1 MPMQQPNS
9 KIQVRLT
16 VCDNEPLA
24 RLAEQRLQQEHI
36 ACVVS
41 SLGPGPGGWGVAT
54 FLPHAIYVKAT
65 DEMHARQVLGVTP
78 AEIEER
84 EPTPAPSASPAF
96 HTRCGCADICCR
108 RTFTGHHR
116 TGSRVY
122 YQIISVLVH
131 HQHRS
136 IRPYDQGKP
145 ARLALPKTHIA
156 GGWIW

>member
-36 ACVVS
+36 TCVVS

-84 EPTPAPSASPAF
+84 EPTPAPP
-96 HTRCGCADICCR
+96 HR
-108 RTFTGHHR
+108 R
-116 TGSRVY
+116 
-122 YQIISVLVH
+122 
-131 HQHRS
+131 RS
-136 IRPYDQGKP
+136 IPVVVVLIFVAG
-145 ARLALPKTHIA
+145 ALLLGTIELAVEYI
-156 GGWIW
+156 IR

>member
-1 MPMQQPNS
+1 MQQPNS

-36 ACVVS
+36 TCVVS

-84 EPTPAPSASPAF
+84 EPTPAPP
-96 HTRCGCADICCR
+96 HR
-108 RTFTGHHR
+108 R
-116 TGSRVY
+116 
-122 YQIISVLVH
+122 
-131 HQHRS
+131 RS
-136 IRPYDQGKP
+136 IPVVVVLIFVAG
-145 ARLALPKTHIA
+145 ALLLSTIELAVEYIMVTIP
-156 GGWIW
+156 

>member
-1 MPMQQPNS
+1 MQQPNS

-84 EPTPAPSASPAF
+84 EPTPAPP
-96 HTRCGCADICCR
+96 HR
-108 RTFTGHHR
+108 R
-116 TGSRVY
+116 
-122 YQIISVLVH
+122 
-131 HQHRS
+131 RS
-136 IRPYDQGKP
+136 IPVVVVLIFVAG
-145 ARLALPKTHIA
+145 ALLLGTIELAVEYI
-156 GGWIW
+156 IR

>member
-36 ACVVS
+36 TCVVS

-84 EPTPAPSASPAF
+84 EPTPAPP
-96 HTRCGCADICCR
+96 HR
-108 RTFTGHHR
+108 R
-116 TGSRVY
+116 
-122 YQIISVLVH
+122 
-131 HQHRS
+131 RS
-136 IRPYDQGKP
+136 IPVVVVLIFVAG
-145 ARLALPKTHIA
+145 ALLLGTIELAVKYI
-156 GGWIW
+156 IR